1 MSDPFSDLIPQ
12 GGSQQGGG
20 IPVTRYSIPKSAL
33 GGTQGD
39 EMSDPN
45 TARGVGISEN
55 ELGPAVVAVNPSV
68 YPYGTIFRNA
78 QTNEVF
84 IAGDKHGNENPN
96 VVDLYS
102 PPSAYRKESG
112 TMPLVPIDRIR
123 TNQIPKS
130 YSGVSE
136 LLANYGKVPEGE
148 GAYASLGKTQQ
159 KEDPFADLIPQAQ
172 GTNAPAQPQAQ
183 EQTADPFADLL
194 PQQQAQANPDAA
206 FLTAPSP
213 TQEQTGKV
221 INLPAIN
228 PIENALRNFA
238 NTAATSTLNTVGGAV
253 RYFNSA
259 QQKDLKM
266 AQEELAQAQES
277 GESPEQINEIQG
289 RIDSFNEQIPQV
301 QEAVKSITDLSNQY
315 PEAYGV
321 SPEDKSTSA
330 QIGRGLGQV
339 ASFIP
344 TMALGPAG
352 APLGAL
358 QGASQAY
365 EGTYQQ
371 TLQSLESQGVTDKA
385 LMEDKAQRE
394 ASIAAV
400 KSLPQLAT
408 YMVGGKLAS
417 AGVSKLLSTQTP
429 LIQGAAGAVAGS
441 IMNTA
446 AGATIRKIMGESVMP
461 TVESLTQDIAF
472 GLFHGVGT
480 GVEAQ
485 QKLRFEEQKR
495 KLEEQKL
502 GGPAPQV
509 APSSNPEVNKR
520 EAEILASA
528 DAQYAPPLETAVEV
542 TTQKAAIPSAKVRA
556 TTPDLTSLIEEQLFL
571 DEGSPEYAAIQK
583 QIDDLNKPTGETTA
597 PAAKPTEVTPAKE
610 PTPTLPATGGELTA
624 NLVESGTSL
633 ESFGKDSLVQLAEYY
648 GVDVPKDASRGEII
662 DAINSKRTAEAP
674 ATEGQAPKEEVA
686 PTKPAKPQ
694 EVTLTEEQQAEKV
707 LLDKID
713 AEAGKP
719 KAPKAKAPEANPYEE
734 VLRRYESGEENSIN
748 TPEELVNEIYN
759 LAKKKQNQY
768 LKDAVDRY
776 YKAMDVG
783 ADVAPEVQKL
793 LDEVKREGNRYK
805 APASEKAPKRK
816 TAKDKA
822 LDVLGDAANGLSYVL
837 ENKILDPITYKR
849 MVKSGIIPKGGGE
862 YDFFKNSKLPRK
874 VRDLIFSRDGS
885 PIDVIASEMGKT
897 PDELLGEIQ
906 EAYIAKEK
914 LDQETKVEDQKNK
927 ALQEE
932 FKRMEA
938 LKKTNPEAY
947 AQKEEQE
954 VRKFLIK
961 ASSREGGFIEFPDF
975 IKDAAIRVG
984 DSVRKGIAS
993 FKEWSSEMV
1002 SRLGEGVRNF
1012 LKDIWAGVRN
1022 NWNKDIGGGF
1032 DTGGRSLEMA
1042 AEEAKFAPKAPTE
1055 QEAFA
1060 KKAADA
1066 ILKGR
1071 GTPITEQEMGKF
1083 LARMFPGISPSEVS
1097 DLYATASGKP
1107 KPPAPYAGVAADQGK
1122 LLPQRTPIG
1131 ISKES
1136 VENQRLARML
1146 DNLPESERE
1155 SNAVKINDA
1164 FEKNKNQNIVEGL
1177 IQEIVDGGKT
1187 IATPEEVALLNVEM
1201 NRLQLERERIQ
1212 NNFEQTDKRPSDY
1225 SVLNQEIRPIEDKI
1239 DRLERAVDKIGT
1251 SAGRLLQMFKIM
1263 LAEDYSPVALEK
1275 KAVRDL
1281 RRDLTPQEKETISRQ
1296 AKEIK
1301 DLQDKLNQKQGQVE
1315 EKDLNAS
1322 VKDAYERQIA
1332 ELKEQAKPDPAV
1344 QNILNNI
1351 ANALKSPADA
1361 ARERIAKRRK
1371 ERGGRLFTGVDP
1383 ERLAD
1388 IADAA
1393 IIGAEKI
1400 AKGASNLAK
1409 WTAEMKSEF
1418 GDGILPYIKD
1428 VWNKSLENFKNATS
1442 RATTKVSES
1451 IKKKVSKI
1459 VKGEVTREDII
1470 NRAKAEAE
1478 AGEELS
1484 YKTVYDLARDHILD
1498 GIRGEDNVMKA
1509 VHNDIM
1515 DVYPDAT
1522 ERDVRRAFSEYG
1534 KAKFPSA
1541 EEDKVQL
1548 RQLRTLVRLQESID
1562 RLKEGLPAL
1571 RTGLQRDR
1579 ANQAIR
1585 EKTTIL
1591 NNLLK
1596 QVKIEPTQEE
1606 LTSRLEAKKNALRNR
1621 IEDLDAQ
1628 LQGKAKPIEKGQPVP
1643 LDVEGERLT
1652 SLRDAMQQKLR
1663 EVEAA
1668 ERKAAEKSPEEKYND
1683 RRQAK
1688 IKQDIADI
1696 ENRMRRGDYS
1706 KKEKKPSY
1714 KKSPET
1720 ELLEK
1725 KLANKRREADLWREE
1740 KEKEDRPRWE
1750 KALRTTSETAREIT
1764 VAGINVLY
1772 KIGKYAI
1779 IKPITTPIGEI
1790 AGYTARQLGGLG
1802 KVRGEYE
1809 SGASPLKT
1817 IPAYYRGYWKAMK
1830 QFVRVLKSGYSDS
1843 ELLYDKRKQN
1853 NTNWFRWIGSN
1864 LHAAIKNLPST
1875 AKEELYREHLYA
1887 NAIAD
1892 GLIDPKNPSDPKNQ
1906 MAIAGLNLKAY
1917 LASKAEKLQEDN
1929 KIAEAINNLHRWA
1942 ESPDKEGRINPYTS
1956 AASHGIKIAI
1966 TKGIYKIGLNFLKQ
1980 TGQAATGLPRGVA
1993 SLLNAYWKG
2002 LDTLTPKEMDY
2013 ITKAFKVGSVPA
2025 ALMTWAILDAFKDDK
2040 DKVFGGYYEQG
2051 RKKGDVKWGE
2061 VRINGKQ
2068 FSLHV
2073 PEIEAAQFANTMAR
2087 HFIKNASKTDLGM
2100 NALESFLN
2108 AMGGVFAEAPITG
2121 PVTQIVK
2128 SPKSAASYIFQ
2139 GFVPSAVRDIA
2150 KMQDVNAE
2158 GEVISRYPRT
2168 SLESIQKG
2176 IPGLREKLPSKPL
2189 KSQSSSK
2196 SSKPFYQKSSQTK
2209 KSKPFYAK

>member
-1 MSDPFSDLIPQ
+1 
-12 GGSQQGGG
+12 
-20 IPVTRYSIPKSAL
+20 
-33 GGTQGD
+33 
-39 EMSDPN
+39 
-45 TARGVGISEN
+45 
-55 ELGPAVVAVNPSV
+55 
-68 YPYGTIFRNA
+68 
-78 QTNEVF
+78 
-84 IAGDKHGNENPN
+84 
-96 VVDLYS
+96 
-102 PPSAYRKESG
+102 
-112 TMPLVPIDRIR
+112 
-123 TNQIPKS
+123 
-130 YSGVSE
+130 
-136 LLANYGKVPEGE
+136 
-148 GAYASLGKTQQ
+148 
-159 KEDPFADLIPQAQ
+159 
-172 GTNAPAQPQAQ
+172 
-183 EQTADPFADLL
+183 
-194 PQQQAQANPDAA
+194 
-206 FLTAPSP
+206 
-213 TQEQTGKV
+213 
-221 INLPAIN
+221 
-228 PIENALRNFA
+228 
-238 NTAATSTLNTVGGAV
+238 
-253 RYFNSA
+253 
-259 QQKDLKM
+259 
-266 AQEELAQAQES
+266 
-277 GESPEQINEIQG
+277 
-289 RIDSFNEQIPQV
+289 
-301 QEAVKSITDLSNQY
+301 
-315 PEAYGV
+315 
-321 SPEDKSTSA
+321 
-330 QIGRGLGQV
+330 
-339 ASFIP
+339 
-344 TMALGPAG
+344 
-352 APLGAL
+352 
-358 QGASQAY
+358 
-365 EGTYQQ
+365 
-371 TLQSLESQGVTDKA
+371 
-385 LMEDKAQRE
+385 
-394 ASIAAV
+394 
-400 KSLPQLAT
+400 
-408 YMVGGKLAS
+408 
-417 AGVSKLLSTQTP
+417 
-429 LIQGAAGAVAGS
+429 
-441 IMNTA
+441 
-446 AGATIRKIMGESVMP
+446 
-461 TVESLTQDIAF
+461 
-472 GLFHGVGT
+472 
-480 GVEAQ
+480 
-485 QKLRFEEQKR
+485 
-495 KLEEQKL
+495 
-502 GGPAPQV
+502 
-509 APSSNPEVNKR
+509 
-520 EAEILASA
+520 
-528 DAQYAPPLETAVEV
+528 
-542 TTQKAAIPSAKVRA
+542 
-556 TTPDLTSLIEEQLFL
+556 
-571 DEGSPEYAAIQK
+571 
-583 QIDDLNKPTGETTA
+583 
-597 PAAKPTEVTPAKE
+597 
-610 PTPTLPATGGELTA
+610 
-624 NLVESGTSL
+624 
-633 ESFGKDSLVQLAEYY
+633 
-648 GVDVPKDASRGEII
+648 
-662 DAINSKRTAEAP
+662 
-674 ATEGQAPKEEVA
+674 
-686 PTKPAKPQ
+686 
-694 EVTLTEEQQAEKV
+694 
-707 LLDKID
+707 
-713 AEAGKP
+713 
-719 KAPKAKAPEANPYEE
+719 
-734 VLRRYESGEENSIN
+734 
-748 TPEELVNEIYN
+748 
-759 LAKKKQNQY
+759 
-768 LKDAVDRY
+768 
-776 YKAMDVG
+776 
-783 ADVAPEVQKL
+783 
-793 LDEVKREGNRYK
+793 
-805 APASEKAPKRK
+805 
-816 TAKDKA
+816 
-822 LDVLGDAANGLSYVL
+822 
-837 ENKILDPITYKR
+837 
-849 MVKSGIIPKGGGE
+849 
-862 YDFFKNSKLPRK
+862 
-874 VRDLIFSRDGS
+874 
-885 PIDVIASEMGKT
+885 
-897 PDELLGEIQ
+897 
-906 EAYIAKEK
+906 
-914 LDQETKVEDQKNK
+914 
-927 ALQEE
+927 
-932 FKRMEA
+932 
-938 LKKTNPEAY
+938 
-947 AQKEEQE
+947 
-954 VRKFLIK
+954 
-961 ASSREGGFIEFPDF
+961 
-975 IKDAAIRVG
+975 
-984 DSVRKGIAS
+984 
-993 FKEWSSEMV
+993 
-1002 SRLGEGVRNF
+1002 
-1012 LKDIWAGVRN
+1012 
-1022 NWNKDIGGGF
+1022 
-1032 DTGGRSLEMA
+1032 
-1042 AEEAKFAPKAPTE
+1042 
-1055 QEAFA
+1055 
-1060 KKAADA
+1060 
-1066 ILKGR
+1066 
-1071 GTPITEQEMGKF
+1071 
-1083 LARMFPGISPSEVS
+1083 
-1097 DLYATASGKP
+1097 
-1107 KPPAPYAGVAADQGK
+1107 
-1122 LLPQRTPIG
+1122 
-1131 ISKES
+1131 
-1136 VENQRLARML
+1136 
-1146 DNLPESERE
+1146 
-1155 SNAVKINDA
+1155 
-1164 FEKNKNQNIVEGL
+1164 
-1177 IQEIVDGGKT
+1177 
-1187 IATPEEVALLNVEM
+1187 M

-1225 SVLNQEIRPIEDKI
+1225 SVLNNELRPIDDKI

-1281 RRDLTPQEKETISRQ
+1281 RRDLTPEEKETIARQ

-1322 VKDAYERQIA
+1322 VKDVYERQIA

-1344 QNILNNI
+1344 QKILNNI

-1361 ARERIAKRRK
+1361 ARERIAQRRR
-1371 ERGGRLFTGVDP
+1371 EGRLFAGIPDP
-1383 ERLAD
+1383 TLVAD
-1388 IADAA
+1388 VA
-1393 IIGAEKI
+1393 ILGAEKI

-1409 WTAEMKSEF
+1409 WTAEMKAEF
-1418 GDGILPYIKD
+1418 GDGIIPYIKD
-1428 VWNKSLENFKNATS
+1428 IWNKSLENFKNANN
-1442 RATTKVSES
+1442 RVTTKVSES

-1459 VKGEVTREDII
+1459 AKGEVTREDII

-1628 LQGKAKPIEKGQPVP
+1628 LQGKAKPMEKGVTVP
-1643 LDVEGERLT
+1643 LDAEGERLT

-1683 RRQAK
+1683 RRQVK

-1696 ENRMRRGDYS
+1696 EDRMRRGDYS

-1714 KKSPET
+1714 KKSSET

-1725 KLANKRREADLWREE
+1725 KLADKRREADLWREE

-2025 ALMTWAILDAFKDDK
+2025 ALMTWAIIDAFKDDK

-2196 SSKPFYQKSSQTK
+2196 SSKPFYQKSSQSK